1 MIDIR
6 EHGGSFGGGKGGLS
20 IKKFQQ
26 GEAIMSGNFIDITI
40 NSIDIS
46 KTFAMV
52 NAVIEGGT
60 SSSLSNI
67 FVGYEL
73 LNSTTIRIKRGTLYG
88 TAKPLHVTYQIY
100 ECDGI
105 KPIQRGQAVISN
117 ALSDT
122 YYHYYTDVAINTIKP
137 EKTLLNVHMYSDDT
151 STSNVLYSTRKVL
164 INPSTLRFYAYTFNN
179 QKIVYDVIEIK

>member
-6 EHGGSFGGGKGGLS
+6 EHGGNFGGGIGGIS

-26 GEAIMSGNFIDITI
+26 GEAIMSGNFIDIPI

-46 KTFAMV
+46 RSFAVV
-52 NAVIEGGT
+52 NAIIEGGT
-60 SSSLSNI
+60 TSSLSNI
-67 FVGYEL
+67 LVAYEL
-73 LNSTTIRIKRGTLYG
+73 LNSTTIKIKRGTLYG
-88 TAKPLHVTYQIY
+88 TAKPVHVTYQIY

-105 KPIQRGQAVISN
+105 KPIQRGQAVINS
-117 ALSDT
+117 ALSDP
-122 YYHYYTDVAINTIKP
+122 YYHFYTDVAINTIKP

-151 STSNVLYSTRKVL
+151 SSNVLHSTRKVL
-164 INPSTLRFYAYTFNN
+164 INPSTLRFYAYTYNN